1 MGAESDELLPGY
13 VLDETGEVKVDI
25 TRRDIRWKLAGG
37 TLPLYERHLRSLV
50 AFGYPSPLCSW
61 IRTRLE
67 WSIENQTV
75 DNPEGVVHIF
85 VNDKDEV
92 DVRIEAARD
101 ISELADDECTCWEVR
116 GHAGGTQVL
125 VPLTEPLDAAATLLR
140 DLASTLGLEVVYADR
155 AGEFEVVQER
165 FRTSDEFG
173 FIVDEPSGPVSTKMA
188 ACFDKL
194 WANARGDE

>member
-1 MGAESDELLPGY
+1 MVESEGLLPGY
-13 VLDETGEVKVDI
+13 SLDESGEVHVDI

-37 TLPLYERHLRSLV
+37 KLPLYERHLRSLSRY
-50 AFGYPSPLCSW
+50 GYPSPLCSW

-101 ISELADDECTCWEVR
+101 IAALVDDECTAWEVR
-116 GHAGGTQVL
+116 TDADGESVL

-140 DLASTLGLEVVYADR
+140 DLSSTLGMKVVHVPGQIDGL
-155 AGEFEVVQER
+155 GEAVER

-173 FIVDEPSGPVSTKMA
+173 FLPGEPSGPVCAKMA

-194 WANARGDE
+194 WTNARE